1 MKRILVPI
9 MLLAMAACA
18 LGVQTIEQKARI
30 SQAVVYNDRCEI
42 TRTYKQALG
51 PGEYLVKFTDL
62 PAGLFDN
69 SVRASGS
76 GSAEAKISGVKVE
89 TQYLD
94 TLTNKAYKALEDTLT
109 QLREQVQSISDRL
122 TLISKETDFLERIK
136 TASTSDSRPR
146 EQDKAPMP
154 SVNQWMSLFGFYD
167 AKYETLN
174 REVRT
179 LEKSKKTLEQR
190 MDAVQ
195 KRLSRISSGGQMT
208 KKIVSVNLAVERA
221 GSLDLEI
228 SYMMMGAAWHPLY
241 DIRVSPEG
249 KEVEFSYY
257 GVIYQTTGE
266 DWKDAKVVLST
277 ARPSVSGEAPEVR
290 TWYLD
295 ISQPY
300 YRKGA
305 AEQAA
310 RQNIAQSKMQMNLEP
325 VQETM
330 TITGGFNADYGA
342 AMAGVVSTTTSE
354 VEATGTSYVFATP
367 GVNDIPSDG
376 EPHKIPIAF
385 EKLGA
390 QFEYTSVPRLKPHAY
405 LRAKVT
411 NTTEYPFMAGDINV
425 FFGNNFVGGS
435 AIGTVIPSEKF
446 EASLGVDEGIKIT
459 RKKLKDLTEDG
470 RRVKKTY
477 AYKVKVKNLK
487 KDAETITVY
496 EQWPVSKNDQIKVK
510 LVSPKFDDEK
520 EEWGIKEKPNGVIEW
535 KMRLNP
541 QQEQE
546 MALEYQVEYPRGAA
560 VSGL

>member
-1 MKRILVPI
+1 MKRIALPLA
-9 MLLAMAACA
+9 LLALAAGA

-154 SVNQWMSLFGFYD
+154 SVNQWMNLFGFYD

-174 REVRT
+174 REVRS
-179 LEKSKKTLEQR
+179 LEKSKKSLELR
-190 MDAVQ
+190 VDAVQ
-195 KRLSRISSGGQMT
+195 KRLARISSGGATT
-208 KKIVSVNLAVERA
+208 KKTVSVNLAVERA
-221 GSLDLEI
+221 GTLDLEV
-228 SYMMMGAAWHPLY
+228 SYMMMGAARHPLY

-249 KEVEFSYY
+249 KEVEFSYF
-257 GVIYQTTGE
+257 GVIYQSTGE
-266 DWKDAKVVLST
+266 DWKDARVVLST
-277 ARPSVSGEAPEVR
+277 ARPSVSGEMPTVSA
-290 TWYLD
+290 WYLD
-295 ISQPY
+295 IARQA

-305 AEQAA
+305 AEQQA
-310 RQNIAQSKMQMNLEP
+310 RMNVAQTKMQMNLAQEP
-325 VQETM
+325 MAIADGITIEGGRAPEIPLET
-330 TITGGFNADYGA
+330 
-342 AMAGVVSTTTSE
+342 ST
-354 VEATGTSYVFATP
+354 VEAMGTSYVFNTP

-376 EPHKIPIAF
+376 EPHKIPIAL

-390 QFEYTSVPRLKPHAY
+390 QFEYVAVPRLKPHAY

-520 EEWGIKEKPNGVIEW
+520 EEWGIREKPNGVIEW

>member
-1 MKRILVPI
+1 MKTLVT
-9 MLLAMAACA
+9 MVTLLALAAGA
-18 LGVQTIEQKARI
+18 LAVQTIEQKARI
-30 SQAVVYNDRCEI
+30 GQAVVYNDRCEI
-42 TRTYKQALG
+42 TRTHKQSYG

-94 TLTNKAYKALEDTLT
+94 TLTNRAYKALEDTLN
-109 QLREQVQSISDRL
+109 QLREQVQSLNDRL
-122 TLISKETDFLERIK
+122 GLINKETDFLERIK

-167 AKYETLN
+167 AKHEALN

-195 KRLSRISSGGQMT
+195 KRLSRISSGGQTT
-208 KKIVSVNLAVERA
+208 KKIVAVNLAVERA
-221 GSLDLEI
+221 GTLELEV
-228 SYMMMGAAWHPLY
+228 SYMMMGAAWHPVY

-257 GVIYQTTGE
+257 GVIYQSTGE
-266 DWKDAKVVLST
+266 DWRDARVVLST
-277 ARPSVSGEAPEVR
+277 ARPSVSGEMPTVSA
-290 TWYLD
+290 WYLD
-295 ISQPY
+295 IARQA

-305 AEQAA
+305 AEQQA
-310 RQNIAQSKMQMNLEP
+310 RMNVAQTKMQMNLA
-325 VQETM
+325 QEYQGV
-330 TITGGFNADYGA
+330 IADA
-342 AMAGVVSTTTSE
+342 TSTTRVTSVE
-354 VEATGTSYVFATP
+354 ETLAEITPSSVEATGTSYVFATP

-390 QFEYTSVPRLKPHAY
+390 QFEYTAVPRLKPHAY

-446 EASLGVDEGIKIT
+446 DASLGVDEGIKIT

-470 RRVKKTY
+470 KRVRRTY
-477 AYKVKVKNLK
+477 AYTVKVKNLK
-487 KDAETITVY
+487 KDAETVTVY

-520 EEWGIKEKPNGVIEW
+520 AEWGVKERPNGVIEW

-541 QQEQE
+541 QQELE
-546 MALEYQVEYPRGAA
+546 MPLEYQVEYPRGAS

>member
-1 MKRILVPI
+1 MKRIALPLA
-9 MLLAMAACA
+9 LLALAAGA
-18 LGVQTIEQKARI
+18 LGVQTIEQKASI
-30 SQAVVYNDRCEI
+30 GQAVVYNDRCEI
-42 TRTYKQALG
+42 TRVHKQSYGA
-51 PGEYLVKFTDL
+51 GEYLVKFTDL

-76 GSAEAKISGVKVE
+76 GTAEAKISGVKVE

-94 TLTNKAYKALEDTLT
+94 TLTNRAYKALEDTLN
-109 QLREQVQSISDRL
+109 QLREQSQSMNDRL
-122 TLISKETDFLERIK
+122 GLINKETDFLERIK

-146 EQDKAPMP
+146 EQDKSPMP

-167 AKYETLN
+167 SKHEALN
-174 REVRT
+174 REVRS
-179 LEKSKKTLEQR
+179 LEKSRKGLEQR

-195 KRLSRISSGGQMT
+195 KRLARISSGGQTT
-208 KKIVSVNLAVERA
+208 KKTVAVNLAVERA
-221 GSLDLEI
+221 GTLELEV
-228 SYMMMGAAWHPLY
+228 SYMMMGAAWHPVY
-241 DIRVSPEG
+241 DIRVTPEG

-266 DWKDAKVVLST
+266 DWRDVRVVLST
-277 ARPSVSGEAPEVR
+277 ARPSVSGEMPTVSA
-290 TWYLD
+290 WYLD
-295 ISQPY
+295 IARQA

-305 AEQAA
+305 AEQQA
-310 RQNIAQSKMQMNLEP
+310 RMNVAQTKMQMNLAQEP
-325 VQETM
+325 MPFADEITMEGGRAPEVPYET
-330 TITGGFNADYGA
+330 
-342 AMAGVVSTTTSE
+342 ST
-354 VEATGTSYVFATP
+354 VEAMGTSYVFATP

-390 QFEYTSVPRLKPHAY
+390 QFEYTAVPRLKPHAY

-411 NTTEYPFMAGDINV
+411 NSTEYPFMAGDINI

-435 AIGTVIPSEKF
+435 AINTVIPSEKF
-446 EASLGVDEGIKIT
+446 DASLGVDEGIKVT

-470 RRVKKTY
+470 KRVRRTY
-477 AYKVKVKNLK
+477 AYSVKVKNLK
-487 KDAETITVY
+487 KEAETVTVY

-520 EEWGIKEKPNGVIEW
+520 AEWGVKERPNGVIEW
-535 KMRLNP
+535 KVRLAP
-541 QQEQE
+541 QQELE
-546 MALEYQVEYPRGAA
+546 MPLEYQVEYPRGAA

>member
-1 MKRILVPI
+1 MKRIALPLA
-9 MLLAMAACA
+9 LLALAAGA
-18 LGVQTIEQKARI
+18 FGVQTVETKAKI
-30 SQAVVYNDRCEI
+30 GQAVVYNDRCEI
-42 TRTYKQALG
+42 TRAHKQSYG

-62 PAGLFDN
+62 PACLFDN

-94 TLTNKAYKALEDTLT
+94 TLTNRAYKALEDTLN
-109 QLREQVQSISDRL
+109 QLREQVQSLNDRL
-122 TLISKETDFLERIK
+122 GLINKETDFLERIK

-167 AKYETLN
+167 AKHEALN
-174 REVRT
+174 KEVRT

-208 KKIVSVNLAVERA
+208 KKTVSVNLAVERA
-221 GSLDLEI
+221 GTLDLEV
-228 SYMMMGAAWHPLY
+228 SYMMMGAAWHPVY
-241 DIRVSPEG
+241 DIRVTPEG
-249 KEVEFSYY
+249 KDVVFSYY
-257 GVIYQTTGE
+257 GVIYQSTGE
-266 DWKDAKVVLST
+266 DWKDVRVVLST
-277 ARPSVSGEAPEVR
+277 ARPSVSGEMPTVSA
-290 TWYLD
+290 WYLD
-295 ISQPY
+295 IARQT

-305 AEQAA
+305 AEQQA
-310 RQNIAQSKMQMNLEP
+310 RMNVAQTKMQMNVEP
-325 VQETM
+325 IQEVM
-330 TITGGFNADYGA
+330 AVSGGFNAEYGE
-342 AMAGVVSTTTSE
+342 AMSGAVSTTTSE
-354 VEATGTSYVFATP
+354 VEAMGTSYVFTTP
-367 GVNDIPSDG
+367 GLNDIPSDG

-390 QFEYTSVPRLKPHAY
+390 QFEYTAVPRLKPHAY

-446 EASLGVDEGIKIT
+446 DASLGVDEGIKIT
-459 RKKLKDLTEDG
+459 RKKQKDLTEDG
-470 RRVKKTY
+470 KRVRRTY
-477 AYKVKVKNLK
+477 AYSVKVKNLK
-487 KDAETITVY
+487 KDAEVITVY
-496 EQWPVSKNDQIKVK
+496 EQYPVSKNDQIKVK
-510 LVSPKFDDEK
+510 LVSPKFDEEK
-520 EEWGIKEKPNGVIEW
+520 AEWGIKERPNGIIEW
-535 KMRLNP
+535 KMRLEP
-541 QQEQE
+541 QKEQE
-546 MALEYQVEYPRGAA
+546 MTLEYQVEYPRGAS